1 MTRSPTSPTIPAVLN
16 HALCPRCR
24 KVELAPVQA
33 GPVVLDQCGQCRG
46 AWFDAQGDEL
56 RLVLER
62 GWERVPDALKQASTE
77 TDPDRDTPA
86 DLFKPEP
93 LLCPRCGS
101 GMASYWYGGE
111 AKTFVV
117 DACPIGHGIWLDSNE
132 LERAFQVQQAFAR
145 KRAEMERSGAVDAA
159 LARAE
164 QGDWGPKS
172 AFENRIWEFLAA
184 LLNAKIQR

>member
-1 MTRSPTSPTIPAVLN
+1 M
-16 HALCPRCR
+16 CPRCR
-24 KVELAPVQA
+24 KLELATVQA

-46 AWFDAQGDEL
+46 AWFDARGDEL
-56 RLVLER
+56 RVVLER
-62 GWERVPDALKQASTE
+62 GWERVPGVLKQAGAVA
-77 TDPDRDTPA
+77 DPNRDTPA
-86 DLFKPEP
+86 DLLKAEP

-101 GMASYWYGGE
+101 GMTSYWYGGE

-117 DACPIGHGIWLDSNE
+117 DACPLGHGVWLDAGE
-132 LERAFQVQQAFAR
+132 LERAFRVQQEFAR

-172 AFENRIWEFLAA
+172 AFENRIWEFLAV
-184 LLNAKIQR
+184 LLNAKIQH